1 MSIGVPWGT
10 VFGLFWIS
18 FWLRTEKLKYTDE
31 ISRRQKIGMIGLR
44 FTMVSTASNEGLEEI
59 REHSPRIDVDSG
71 INYLSLGMG
80 RLGQTAVP
88 GK

>member
-1 MSIGVPWGT
+1 
-10 VFGLFWIS
+10 
-18 FWLRTEKLKYTDE
+18 
-31 ISRRQKIGMIGLR
+31 MIGSS
-44 FTMVSTASNEGLEEI
+44 FTMVSIESDQGLEEI
-59 REHSPRIDVDSG
+59 REYFPGIDVDPG

>member
-1 MSIGVPWGT
+1 
-10 VFGLFWIS
+10 
-18 FWLRTEKLKYTDE
+18 
-31 ISRRQKIGMIGLR
+31 MIGSS
-44 FTMVSTASNEGLEEI
+44 FTMVSIESDQGLEELI
-59 REHSPRIDVDSG
+59 REYFPGIDVDSG